1 VRATSTFR
9 ARNAVAPPASALAGS
24 STSRVRLS
32 TVRTTAETVAD
43 VLDRWYQ
50 TAEVGGVGLRGGRW
64 ESTGDALVVF
74 TLDRYR
80 LVSDLAVSGVI
91 VWDRYTH
98 RVSFTVTTSATT
110 TRGTTVPGSP
120 ATGRLSGSWDSR
132 APGARATVSGKLG
145 GRSVSATLTA
155 P

>member
-1 VRATSTFR
+1 
-9 ARNAVAPPASALAGS
+9 
-24 STSRVRLS
+24 VRLS